1 MNPIICKQKTL
12 LGVALALALLLASV
26 AVAHATLFGR
36 WPDLN
41 MTYRFDPSCTLAYR
55 HDPIMQGVAA
65 WQKWLPGSSWTEDP
79 GDNSSARVIFICYD
93 DLVIPNSGNVLGTAL
108 CYPAGPFDTSIQ
120 LWTFSYC
127 NVEFANG
134 TFVSPEPARNI
145 ATHELGHALG
155 LIDKTGGLM
164 DLSGPS
170 DPELGIIMPTQ
181 AQIDELCTMYG
192 LVPYTLPQPA
202 EVVTTTTTVAST
214 NETQTLS
221 TTTTETSTTET
232 SETLTESITTTSTNS
247 TASSTL
253 PPHPGLSA
261 VWDTRDLTYRI
272 SGCDPTFVPVIRQGL
287 ENWQSWLPEVT
298 FREVTQSEHISF
310 ECSLKLSSGNLA
322 EAEGVTVGGV
332 FTHVTI
338 RLSVYAFARLNDPQ
352 GGVNIVDH
360 ELGHAF
366 GFSDGAGGLM
376 SIGDMHYA
384 DLATVVSPTSEQLT
398 MLSSYYSQLPQPI
411 QTATS
416 TTTDST
422 APETSQTQTPSVT
435 TPANSGTTA
444 QSPPRCIIATA
455 AYGSEMAPDVIYMR
469 YVRDHLIGST
479 PIGHV
484 LRDDWNTFYYSW
496 SPPVAQAISTSTTLQ
511 ALFRVLLQPLLVII
525 RMAAMI
531 FNALT
536 WAPDLASVLAF
547 SAAAIVSTLDYIV
560 TPACLIILAV
570 RRGRPLR

>member
-1 MNPIICKQKTL
+1 MQSIICRQKTL
-12 LGVALALALLLASV
+12 LGVALVLALLLASV
-26 AVAHATLFGR
+26 TVAHATLFGR

-41 MTYRFDPSCTLAYR
+41 MTYRFDPSCALAYR
-55 HDPIMQGVAA
+55 QDPIMLGIAA

-79 GDNSSARVIFICYD
+79 GDNSSARVIFICFD
-93 DLVIPNSGNVLGTAL
+93 ELVIPNSGNVLGTAL
-108 CYPAGPFDTSIQ
+108 CYPAGPFDASTQ

-127 NVEFANG
+127 DVEFANG
-134 TFVSPEPARNI
+134 TFVAPEPARNI
-145 ATHELGHALG
+145 AAHEIGHALG
-155 LIDKTGGLM
+155 LVDKTGGLM

-170 DPELGIIMPTQ
+170 DPEVGIIMPTQ

-192 LVPYTLPQPA
+192 LALYTLPQPA

-221 TTTTETSTTET
+221 TTATETSTTET
-232 SETLTESITTTSTNS
+232 SESLTESSTTTSAGSVAT
-247 TASSTL
+247 TI
-253 PPHPGLSA
+253 PPHPGLGA

-272 SGCDPTFVPVIRQGL
+272 SGCDPTFIPVIRQGL
-287 ENWQSWLPEVT
+287 ANWQSWLPEVT
-298 FREVTQSEHISF
+298 FREVNQSEHISF

-322 EAEGVTVGGV
+322 EAVGVTSGGV

-338 RLSVYAFARLNDPQ
+338 RLSVYAFARANDPQ
-352 GGVNIVDH
+352 GGVNFVDH

-366 GFSDGAGGLM
+366 GFSEGAGGLM

-398 MLSSYYSQLPQPI
+398 VLSSYYSQLPPPT
-411 QTATS
+411 QTTTS

-455 AYGSEMAPDVIYMR
+455 AYGSEMAPDVVYMR
-469 YVRDHLIGST
+469 YVRDGLIGST
-479 PIGHV
+479 VIGRSIV
-484 LRDDWNTFYYSW
+484 QDWNAFYYSW
-496 SPPVAQAISTSTTLQ
+496 SPPIAQAISTSPTLQ
-511 ALFRVLLQPLLVII
+511 ALFRILLQPLLVII
-525 RMAAMI
+525 RMAAAT
-531 FNALT
+531 FTALV
-536 WAPDLASVLAF
+536 WAPDFASIASFTV
-547 SAAAIVSTLDYIV
+547 AAIISTLDYIV